1 MKNSRG
7 MTLAVAVGATLLM
20 AGTADAGMGKKSGK
34 AAAAAPAAATA
45 PAPVGPGAMG
55 MMNGAGPGHGPGFGP
70 VMLEQFD
77 AIDTDKNGQLSR
89 DEIKAWITARQQD
102 MKQRVA
108 EHIKAADTNNDGQIS
123 LDEAKA
129 GLPRVHD
136 HFDFLDA
143 NHDGQITQAEFER
156 LRDPVAMRTEVLARL
171 KAADKDG
178 DAKLNLAEVQVA
190 FPAIAARFSQIDK
203 NNDGFITLPELAA
216 LMGPH

>member
-1 MKNSRG
+1 MKTPHG
-7 MTLAVAVGATLLM
+7 MTLAVAVCATLLL

-34 AAAAAPAAATA
+34 AATAAPAACTA

-55 MMNGAGPGHGPGFGP
+55 MMHGAGPGRGPGFGAA
-70 VMLEQFD
+70 LLDQFE
-77 AIDTDKNGQLSR
+77 AIDTDKSGQLSR
-89 DEIKAWITARQQD
+89 GELEAWMTARQQE
-102 MKQRVA
+102 MKLRVA

-129 GLPRVHD
+129 GLPMVHD

-178 DAKLNLAEVQVA
+178 DAKLNLAEAQVA
-190 FPAIAARFSQIDK
+190 FPAIAARFSQLDK

>member
-1 MKNSRG
+1 MTISRG
-7 MTLAVAVGATLLM
+7 MTLAVAVTATLLV
-20 AGTADAGMGKKSGK
+20 AGTADAAMGKKSSK
-34 AAAAAPAAATA
+34 AASAAPAAATA
-45 PAPVGPGAMG
+45 PTPMGPGAMG
-55 MMNGAGPGHGPGFGP
+55 LMNGAGPGHGPGFGAA
-70 VMLEQFD
+70 LLDQFD

-89 DEIKAWITARQQD
+89 DEIKAWMTARQQE
-102 MKQRVA
+102 MQQRVA
-108 EHIKAADTNNDGQIS
+108 EHVKAADTNKDGQIS

-129 GLPRVHD
+129 GLPMVYD

-156 LRDPVAMRTEVLARL
+156 LRDPVAMRTEVLTRL

-190 FPAIAARFSQIDK
+190 FPAIAARFSQLDK
-203 NNDGFITLPELAA
+203 NNDGFITLPELVA